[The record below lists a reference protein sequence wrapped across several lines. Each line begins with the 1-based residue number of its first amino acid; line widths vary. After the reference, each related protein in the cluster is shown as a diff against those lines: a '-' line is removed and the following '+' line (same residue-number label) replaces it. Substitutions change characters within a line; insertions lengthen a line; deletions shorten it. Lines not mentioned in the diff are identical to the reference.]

1 MNQKGPVVG
10 HTGAA
15 CCPKRGEPVDE
26 GVEAWGPVAR
36 SWGSERV
43 PTLCQLPLVQAQAD
57 RRGKQQRAQSW
68 AAWQPAALL
77 DALHDVY
84 LQGVHVRS
92 LILTL
97 GAAEVGR
104 LLRGASPLA
113 GQGQVKGV
121 MSWGKRSGT
130 SWGGLCVCI
139 PLHQLWG
146 KARTNT

>member
-1 MNQKGPVVG
+1 MVG
-10 HTGAA
+10 LAGAL
-15 CCPKRGEPVDE
+15 CCPKRGEPVNE

-36 SWGSERV
+36 SRGSERV
-43 PTLCQLPLVQAQAD
+43 LTLCQLSLVQAQAD
-57 RRGKQQRAQSW
+57 RRGKQQIARSW
-68 AAWQPAALL
+68 AAWRPAALL

-104 LLRGASPLA
+104 LVRGASPLA

-130 SWGGLCVCI
+130 SRGGLHVCV

-146 KARTNT
+146 KARTDTWAMTT